1 VSLSCFALLFS
12 MVVSDSC
19 LPLEKM
25 FEVGSASYYAS
36 HFEGNR
42 TASGAVYHPDRL
54 TAAHR
59 TLPFGTKLLVT
70 NLKNNRSVVVTVN
83 DRGPV
88 PKNRILDLSFAGAR
102 QLKMVSSGVVPV
114 RTEVLGD

>member
-1 VSLSCFALLFS
+1 MSISCFAIVFS
-12 MVVSDSC
+12 LVLSDPC
-19 LPLEKM
+19 LQLEKT
-25 FEVGSASYYAS
+25 FEVGSASYYAG

-42 TASGAVYHPDRL
+42 TASGAVFRQSQL

-88 PKNRILDLSFAGAR
+88 PRSRILDLSFAGAR
-102 QLKMVSSGVVPV
+102 ELRMVGSGVVPI
-114 RTEVLGD
+114 RTEVLDD

>member
-1 VSLSCFALLFS
+1 VSLSCFVILFS
-12 MVVSDSC
+12 MVLSEPC
-19 LPLEKM
+19 LQMEKT
-25 FEVGSASYYAS
+25 FEVGSASYYAGR
-36 HFEGNR
+36 FEGNH
-42 TASGAVYHPDRL
+42 TASGAVFRQSQL

-88 PKNRILDLSFAGAR
+88 PKRRILDLSFAGAR
-102 QLKMVSSGVVPV
+102 QLRMVGSGVVPV
-114 RTEVLGD
+114 RAEVLDD

>member
-1 VSLSCFALLFS
+1 MVLS
-12 MVVSDSC
+12 DGC
-19 LPLEKM
+19 LQPEKM
-25 FEVGSASYYAS
+25 FEVGSASYYAG

-42 TASGAVYHPDRL
+42 TASGAVYRQEQL

-88 PKNRILDLSFAGAR
+88 PKSRILDLSFAGAR
-102 QLKMVSSGVVPV
+102 RLRMVSSGVVPV
-114 RTEVLGD
+114 STKVLDD

>member
-1 VSLSCFALLFS
+1 MILS
-12 MVVSDSC
+12 DPC
-19 LPLEKM
+19 LQEEKT
-25 FEVGSASYYAS
+25 FEVGSASYYAG

-42 TASGAVYHPDRL
+42 TASGAVYRREQL

-88 PKNRILDLSFAGAR
+88 PKNRILDLSYAGAR
-102 QLKMVSSGVVPV
+102 ELKMVSSGVVPV
-114 RTEVLGD
+114 RAEVLDD

>member
-1 VSLSCFALLFS
+1 
-12 MVVSDSC
+12 MVASHPCSQ
-19 LPLEKM
+19 LEKT
-25 FEVGSASYYAS
+25 FEVGSASYYAD
-36 HFEGNR
+36 HFDGNR
-42 TASGAVYHPDRL
+42 TASGAVYHPDQL

-59 TLPFGTKLLVT
+59 TLPFGTRLLVT

-102 QLKMVSSGVVPV
+102 RLKMVSSGVVPV
-114 RTEVLGD
+114 RTEVLDD

>member
-1 VSLSCFALLFS
+1 MSLSCFVLLFS
-12 MVVSDSC
+12 VVFADPC
-19 LPLEKM
+19 LQPEKA
-25 FEVGSASYYAS
+25 FEVGSASYYAG

-42 TASGAVYHPDRL
+42 TASGAVFRHAQL

-88 PKNRILDLSFAGAR
+88 TKSRILDLSFAGAS
-102 QLKMVSSGVVPV
+102 QLRMVGSGVVPV
-114 RTEVLGD
+114 RSEVLGD